1 MCTLTFMYL
10 VELTTHV
17 THLSRQI
24 CFYIIVQTSIN
35 DMNGK
40 YFDDTNISY
49 QCLYCTIHR
58 VTWKNYI
65 TLSNI
70 VSKRI
75 YKHVF

>member
-49 QCLYCTIHR
+49 QCVLYIW
-58 VTWKNYI
+58 VLTWKNYI

>member
-40 YFDDTNISY
+40 RFIWN
-49 QCLYCTIHR
+49 L
-58 VTWKNYI
+58 TWKNYT

-70 VSKRI
+70 GWNRSL
-75 YKHVF
+75 KHVF

>member
-17 THLSRQI
+17 TLLSRQI
-24 CFYIIVQTSIN
+24 CFYIIVQTSID

-49 QCLYCTIHR
+49 QYALSLESDLQELY
-58 VTWKNYI
+58 
-65 TLSNI
+65 NI
-70 VSKRI
+70 VK
-75 YKHVF
+75 YWLEAYL

>member
-40 YFDDTNISY
+40 CFEDTNASY
-49 QCLYCTIHR
+49 QYVYL
-58 VTWKNYI
+58 TWKNYT

-70 VSKRI
+70 GWKRI
-75 YKHVF
+75 FKHVF

>member
-49 QCLYCTIHR
+49 QYALFGI
-58 VTWKNYI
+58 
-65 TLSNI
+65 
-70 VSKRI
+70 
-75 YKHVF
+75 

>member
-1 MCTLTFMYL
+1 MYL

-40 YFDDTNISY
+40 CFEDTNVSY
-49 QCLYCTIHR
+49 QYVLYLESDLEEL
-58 VTWKNYI
+58 Y
-65 TLSNI
+65 NI
-70 VSKRI
+70 VKYWLES
-75 YKHVF
+75 

>member
-40 YFDDTNISY
+40 YLKIQILVTNTYYLESDLEG
-49 QCLYCTIHR
+49 LY
-58 VTWKNYI
+58 
-65 TLSNI
+65 NI
-70 VSKRI
+70 VK
-75 YKHVF
+75 YWLEAYL

>member
-49 QCLYCTIHR
+49 QHVLYLESDLEEL
-58 VTWKNYI
+58 Y
-65 TLSNI
+65 NI
-70 VSKRI
+70 VKYWLES
-75 YKHVF
+75 

>member
-1 MCTLTFMYL
+1 MYL

-49 QCLYCTIHR
+49 QCVYLGSDLEELY
-58 VTWKNYI
+58 
-65 TLSNI
+65 NI
-70 VSKRI
+70 VK
-75 YKHVF
+75 YCFNAYL